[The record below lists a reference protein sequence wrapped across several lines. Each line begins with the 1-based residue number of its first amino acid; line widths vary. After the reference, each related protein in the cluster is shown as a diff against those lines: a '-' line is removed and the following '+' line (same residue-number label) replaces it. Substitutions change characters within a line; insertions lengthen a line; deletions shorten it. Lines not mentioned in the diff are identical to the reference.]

1 MNFIRSRS
9 AGVGGDAL
17 LCLPCWLMPVPTLP
31 GLVLQEWRRRE
42 EALCFENSPTCL
54 FEAHVLCLTSN
65 QSFSG
70 DSEQRHLPLLS
81 FLLLPRFPSL
91 HLHSLSSTF
100 SHAQGWSAG
109 THFDGHPL
117 VHRNHPARPVGTQR
131 APSEGSGAGGDPLL
145 SSWLAGTASCSLHP
159 HPAGWFNSSSLGFGV
174 FFIKIESLCT
184 KSVHHMDNLFWEE
197 VIVLLTRSSQLY
209 LKPESAEARVTHGC
223 LKPQREAL
231 FL

>member
-1 MNFIRSRS
+1 METQSR
-9 AGVGGDAL
+9 GTFR
-17 LCLPCWLMPVPTLP
+17 C
-31 GLVLQEWRRRE
+31 
-42 EALCFENSPTCL
+42 
-54 FEAHVLCLTSN
+54 
-65 QSFSG
+65 
-70 DSEQRHLPLLS
+70 
-81 FLLLPRFPSL
+81 
-91 HLHSLSSTF
+91 SLSSFCHGFHPSTF
-100 SHAQGWSAG
+100 TASPAPSPMTRAG
-109 THFDGHPL
+109 ARGHHFDGHPL

-145 SSWLAGTASCSLHP
+145 SSCLAGTASCSLHP
-159 HPAGWFNSSSLGFGV
+159 HPASWFNSSSLGFGV

-223 LKPQREAL
+223 LKPQRDAL